1 MTLRLIQVGL
11 GWWGWNWAFEITRDV
26 PGVELVA
33 WVDRDPV
40 VRAREIERVGLPP
53 ERVFATLEEACRTV
67 EADAALLVVPLAA
80 HRALTE
86 AAIEAG
92 LHVLVEKPFTET
104 LADARRLAE
113 LARQR
118 GRVLM
123 VSQNYRWFPAPRHAR
138 TLLHDGAIGEV
149 TAVTLDFAMLYG
161 PGYRYFFLDEPLLSD
176 MAIHHFDALRFLLK
190 DEPVE
195 VACWGWN
202 EPGSPFKGN
211 PAALAVIRFARGTRV
226 SYRGS
231 WIARGAQTDYGGA
244 WRLEGTE
251 GALQFSFRGPG
262 DLRELA
268 DRLTLWRGGRQEPV
282 TMPGLT
288 LKDRK
293 GVLATFADWIAR
305 GERPEDAS
313 SAEDNIMSL
322 ALVFAAIR
330 SARAGGAAVRVQG
343 ILEDDR

>member
-1 MTLRLIQVGL
+1 MALRLIQVGL
-11 GWWGWNWAFEITRDV
+11 GWWGWNWAFEITRQV
-26 PGVELVA
+26 PGVEPVA
-33 WVDRDPV
+33 WVDLDPA

-53 ERVFATLEEACRTV
+53 ERVFATLEEACRAV

-86 AAIEAG
+86 AAIGAG

-104 LADARRLAE
+104 LADARDLARLA
-113 LARQR
+113 AAR

-123 VSQNYRWFPAPRHAR
+123 VSQNYRWFPALRHAR
-138 TLLHDGAIGEV
+138 SLLHDGAIGQLTV
-149 TAVTLDFAMLYG
+149 ATLDFAMLYG
-161 PGYRYFFLDEPLLSD
+161 PGYRYFFLDQPLLSD
-176 MAIHHFDALRFLLK
+176 MAIHHFDALRYLLQ

-195 VACWGWN
+195 VACWSWN
-202 EPGSPFKGN
+202 EPGSPFTGN
-211 PAALAVIRFARGTRV
+211 PAALAVIRFAKGTLV

-231 WIARGAQTDYGGA
+231 WIARGPQTDYGGS
-244 WRLEGTE
+244 WRLEGST

-282 TMPGLT
+282 TLPGLA

-293 GVLATFADWIAR
+293 GVLATFADWIAQ
-305 GERPEDAS
+305 GQMPEDAS
-313 SAEDNIMSL
+313 SAEDNLMSL
-322 ALVFAAIR
+322 ALMFAAIR
-330 SARAGGAAVRVQG
+330 SARTGGAAVKVRDM
-343 ILEDDR
+343 LEDDR